1 MPAWTG
7 FRVSGYL
14 DSRHKKVVLTVIVI
28 IMIIRI
34 RRKRRD
40 HMKNTSGKQ
49 DIKERQKITILGTA
63 HILQKVQ
70 M

>member
-1 MPAWTG
+1 MHG
-7 FRVSGYL
+7 L
-14 DSRHKKVVLTVIVI
+14 DSVQVLGISRQKVVLVVVVN

-40 HMKNTSGKQ
+40 HLKNTPGKQ
-49 DIKERQKITILGTA
+49 DIKGLQKITILGTA
-63 HILQKVQ
+63 HILAKVQ